1 MSIVTNSATWIEI
14 YMKNSDTRLVCEDVY
29 VYGQHATIRS
39 APARARHTSTHLAS
53 SHLAMPSPTRDGARR
68 PPARYVT
75 VHFLP
80 RGFRALDAADDD
92 RATRGGAM
100 CTRNAVWHN
109 ARGRDATARAR
120 ATRIGFD

>member
-1 MSIVTNSATWIEI
+1 MRRRVRLWT
-14 YMKNSDTRLVCEDVY
+14 TRDDSE
-29 VYGQHATIRS
+29 R
-39 APARARHTSTHLAS
+39 
-53 SHLAMPSPTRDGARR
+53 PSPRAPHVDASRVVASRDAVAHARWRAPPTREVRDGA
-68 PPARYVT
+68 
-75 VHFLP
+75 FLP